1 MFITFYT
8 TANNQWC
15 VSCIREEQM
24 LMMKMRRR
32 RRKQKAQLFHFALIE
47 QVLQAD
53 ADDISTYKSDRK
65 TRDLHLS
72 LMTNA
77 V

>member
-1 MFITFYT
+1 MYQRG
-8 TANNQWC
+8 AD
-15 VSCIREEQM
+15 VDDEDG
-24 LMMKMRRR
+24 RR